1 MEKLLLSPAEAAAH
15 LSAVRRIDHRCPQ
28 HLRGVNY
35 QTNRDR
41 QSWHCRSLESR
52 LDQSLAKAN
61 SRLYANTSRTMLL
74 IMLGYGR
81 GVAQPARQG

>member
-15 LSAVRRIDHRCPQ
+15 LSAVRRIDHRALSICV
-28 HLRGVNY
+28 GSTT